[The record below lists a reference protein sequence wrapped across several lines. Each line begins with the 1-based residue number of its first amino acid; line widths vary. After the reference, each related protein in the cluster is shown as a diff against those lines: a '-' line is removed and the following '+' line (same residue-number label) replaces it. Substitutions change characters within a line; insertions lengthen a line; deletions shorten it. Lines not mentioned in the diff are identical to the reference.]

1 MVILLVKFLEG
12 GLKIGLVDYSW
23 EMLLLP
29 LSIIILAM
37 TLKFME
43 LNKPDKQELQQR
55 LLLDTLSCTSIH
67 SQCLSHFQ
75 LRTIGYF

>member
-29 LSIIILAM
+29 LGIIILAM

-55 LLLDTLSCTSIH
+55 LLLDLLSCTNIH

-75 LRTIGYF
+75 LRTTGYF